1 MNDRPRNKLT
11 VREMREINRH
21 HLRPSRLIAVQV
33 HDSIHQAINLM
44 QVYGVSQLPVLE
56 GDRMIGSLD
65 ERTLMHRLL
74 EAAHCLWGEVY
85 NYLQPPLPSLEEE
98 AAVEDLYQLL
108 QAGATAVIVTRAGAP
123 VGIVTPA
130 DVVALKVYSVPP
142 DYDI

>member
-1 MNDRPRNKLT
+1 MDEPKRSMT

-21 HLRPSRLIAVQV
+21 HLRPSRLLAVQV
-33 HDSIHQAINLM
+33 HDNIHQAINLM

-65 ERTLMHRLL
+65 ERTLMRRLL

-98 AAVEDLYQLL
+98 TAVEELYRLL
-108 QAGATAVIVTRAGAP
+108 KADTPAVIITRGGVP

-130 DVVALKVYSVPP
+130 DVVALKVYGVPR
-142 DYDI
+142 DYEI